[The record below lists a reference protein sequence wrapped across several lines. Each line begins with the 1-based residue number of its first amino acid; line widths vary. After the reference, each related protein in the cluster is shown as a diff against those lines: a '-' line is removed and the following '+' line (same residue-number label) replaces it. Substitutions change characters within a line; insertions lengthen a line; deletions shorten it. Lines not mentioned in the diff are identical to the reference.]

1 MVSTLIDCIHSASH
15 EVDLLIEGT
24 SASGDT
30 AEISYKLLKFRLGNL
45 KMVLLCAK
53 MLGIDLSPSSLVK
66 TEGYVRKIAE
76 FIPTFDPKSV
86 RDYSS
91 APSWV
96 LEYCRSLLTLAK
108 RLHTPLLDVPR
119 QSISFPVNQILEFI
133 SFSLENLENYQD
145 LRRGLPCELRDAI
158 KALQQQLTFL
168 QSLIQFVIQINVED
182 QEDLLAHARAVT
194 IDAAFLLF
202 DDGVSKRNL
211 SRLVLRESFAE
222 NKVLEFSRL
231 MQKIKPIHPQVYKTY
246 TEALISSKF
255 GEKLLVPPDQ
265 GKEDDESLTAT
276 SNLLSSLVSV
286 FYEELAQSSS
296 VMFPIKDQLQK
307 LYEGLRSLRKVILK
321 HPEKLDSKMRGDIVN
336 VICDA
341 GVFICS
347 FQMKH
352 VDTDLS
358 LVKELSEAI
367 KMIVL
372 ASLGKNDAQVAMF
385 FNSRST
391 TQLAFV
397 DFLIEKLME
406 LTRNNDEPTAKNF
419 AQTIQEELVFFR
431 SFLEETVELPNDHQE
446 ELQALR
452 GSILEVANRIEDLI
466 EYLLLGNLPGSDSES
481 IVSIMK
487 TISNI
492 KSEIEVL
499 KRPEIELKKVTAIH
513 SNVQSTTPLMTKEI
527 VGFHDRA
534 NSLISRLKRGSRQ
547 LRIVAIVGMP
557 GLGKTTIAEKVYNDP
572 SVSYHFSVRA
582 FTTVSQ
588 SFDKKGVLLHL
599 LKQVDLEKYSQI
611 VSDANAEDV
620 AEQLWR
626 SLKGKPYL
634 IVLDDIWDIKAWQE
648 LQRSFPDDSKGSR
661 IMVTS
666 RRHDI
671 VPPDMLDEKVFEL
684 RLLNEEESLDLL
696 QRQLF
701 GKDGWPPELGELGK
715 EIVEIC
721 NGLPLTILI
730 VAGVLK
736 SSKPED
742 WKKITDGLS
751 SGDISDRCRDTLEL
765 SYKHLPEHLKPCLL
779 YFATFQEDQQLSV
792 RRLLSLWM
800 AEGFV
805 RKAEMK
811 RLSDVAQEYLYD
823 LIGRSLLM
831 VSKKTSMGQVKRC
844 RIHDLLHEFCL
855 QKSKEEQF
863 FHFLEGDC
871 EELSGFNEP
880 GYLQRLCIHSVAEDF
895 IQSEVFCP
903 RVRSLRFRY
912 SEDRVSQSFTLM
924 MHICKRLR
932 VLDLEQ
938 VYLDGWIPSEIGQL
952 VRLAYLA
959 IGGFMWEIP
968 SWIGNLLNLETLII
982 KVDGVDRTPPPESF
996 WNLRKLK
1003 HFSLSSHD
1011 KTSSRNMDVWWPL
1024 ANIDNSPDLCELESM
1039 AGVAIPCD
1047 GVERVLKK
1055 FPNLRKLGLNLC
1067 GFPDDSSTLARVV
1080 VPEALNQ
1087 LESLDVYH
1095 EKSYELKVEFSFP
1108 TNLKRLSL
1116 RQFKFSGSMLSSIG
1130 KLPNL
1135 EYLKLDSVQFEGNT
1149 WIMEDEQ
1156 FSKLRILKLFWCEL
1170 HQWSGSDDQLGC
1182 LEKLELHR
1190 CYNLKEMPSCL
1201 ETIPMLQT
1209 IKATSCSRTMAWL
1222 LKKIGEQQVDYGN
1235 SDMKITISDI
1245 SCFSEIFFSI
1255 MKDITNIKSEI
1266 KVMKKPKIKIKKVM
1280 PAQSHVQSAIP
1291 SVTNEVVG
1299 FQDLT
1304 NSIVDRLK
1312 RKSKSLRIVA
1322 IVGMPGI
1329 SKTTLAVKVYND
1341 PSVSYHFC
1349 VRAFTTVAQGKRVLI
1364 VLDDIWEAKAWQKL
1378 QASFPDDSK
1387 GSRIIFTS
1395 RRHDVAPPTGILRS
1409 TELKDWK
1416 TIIES
1421 SRFGNLSER
1430 WRDTLE
1436 LSYRHLSQH
1445 LKPCLLYFA
1454 TFQEDQKVPV
1464 KRLLSL
1470 WMAEGFVRKVDMK
1483 RLSDVAGDY
1492 LTDLIRRSLLM
1503 VAKQTSMGRVKRCR
1517 IHDLLYEFC
1526 SQKAKEE
1533 HFFHFLGGGG
1543 YNELSAFNE
1552 PWYLRRLCIHSGAK
1566 DFVESKL
1573 FCPHVGSLRFKYSEY
1588 RVTQNFSP
1596 MMQLCKLLKSA
1607 GFGTDSFR

>member
-66 TEGYVRKIAE
+66 TEDYVRKIAE
-76 FIPTFDPKSV
+76 FIPTFDPNSV
-86 RDYSS
+86 RYYGDD
-91 APSWV
+91 V
-96 LEYCRSLLTLAK
+96 LEYCRYLLTLAK

-145 LRRGLPCELRDAI
+145 LRRGVPCELRDAI
-158 KALQQQLTFL
+158 EALRQQLAFL
-168 QSLIQFVIQINVED
+168 QSLIEFVIQINVED

-231 MQKIKPIHPQVYKTY
+231 IQKIKPIHPQVHKTY

-321 HPEKLDSKMRGDIVN
+321 HPEKLDSKMREDIVN

-352 VDTDLS
+352 VETDLS

-406 LTRNNDEPTAKNF
+406 LTSNNDEPTAKNF

-431 SFLEETVELPNDHQE
+431 SFMEETVELPNDHQE

-452 GSILEVANRIEDLI
+452 GSILEVANRIEDLT

-492 KSEIEVL
+492 KSEIKVL

-527 VGFHDRA
+527 VGFHDPA

-557 GLGKTTIAEKVYNDP
+557 GLGKTTIAEKVYDDP

-671 VPPDMLDEKVFEL
+671 VPPHMLDEKVFEL
-684 RLLNEEESLDLL
+684 RFLNEEESLDLL

-742 WKKITDGLS
+742 WKKIMDGLS

-831 VSKKTSMGQVKRC
+831 VSKKTSMGRVKRC

-863 FHFLEGDC
+863 FHFLEGDW

-880 GYLQRLCIHSVAEDF
+880 GYLQRLCIHSGAEDF

-903 RVRSLRFRY
+903 RVRSLRFMY

-1003 HFSLSSHD
+1003 HFSLSTKD
-1011 KTSSRNMDVWWPL
+1011 QLSSRNMDVWWPL
-1024 ANIDNSPDLCELESM
+1024 ANINNSPDLCELESM
-1039 AGVAIPCD
+1039 DGVPIPCD

-1095 EKSYELKVEFSFP
+1095 EKSDKLKVEFSFP
-1108 TNLKRLSL
+1108 TTLKRLSL

-1135 EYLKLDSVQFEGNT
+1135 EYLKLHGVKFQGNR
-1149 WIMEDEQ
+1149 WRMEDKQ
-1156 FSKLRILKLFWCEL
+1156 FSKLRILKLFWCWEL
-1170 HQWSGSDDQLGC
+1170 QRWSGSDDQLGC
-1182 LEKLELHR
+1182 LEKLELFS
-1190 CYNLKEMPSCL
+1190 CYHLEKIPSCL
-1201 ETIPMLQT
+1201 KTIQMLQT
-1209 IKATSCSRTMAWL
+1209 IKATSCSLTMASASIPVKFCRTEQIKCVFCSMKYSCL
-1222 LKKIGEQQVDYGN
+1222 LSFSHVNSAHAGAVAIDATFLFFDDGVFEITVDRVKYKRLVLPERFVEEKVLEISRSMQKIKPIHPQVHNTYTEALN
-1235 SDMKITISDI
+1235 
-1245 SCFSEIFFSI
+1245 
-1255 MKDITNIKSEI
+1255 ITNIKSKI
-1266 KVMKKPKIKIKKVM
+1266 KVMKKPKIKIKKD
-1280 PAQSHVQSAIP
+1280 Q
-1291 SVTNEVVG
+1291 
-1299 FQDLT
+1299 T

-1329 SKTTLAVKVYND
+1329 GKTTLAVKVYND

-1349 VRAFTTVAQGKRVLI
+1349 VRAFTMVAQVFDKKRDLMDLLKQVDPQRYSKITSETSADDVAEQLRRSLKGKRFLI

-1395 RRHDVAPPTGILRS
+1395 RRHDVAPPGMLDEKPFELRLLSEKESIDLLQRQLFGQNGWPPDWVTLPQKLLRYVMAPLTIVIVAGILRS
-1409 TELKDWK
+1409 TELKDRK
-1416 TIIES
+1416 TMIES
-1421 SRFGNLSER
+1421 
-1430 WRDTLE
+1430 
-1436 LSYRHLSQH
+1436 
-1445 LKPCLLYFA
+1445 
-1454 TFQEDQKVPV
+1454 
-1464 KRLLSL
+1464 
-1470 WMAEGFVRKVDMK
+1470 
-1483 RLSDVAGDY
+1483 
-1492 LTDLIRRSLLM
+1492 
-1503 VAKQTSMGRVKRCR
+1503 
-1517 IHDLLYEFC
+1517 
-1526 SQKAKEE
+1526 
-1533 HFFHFLGGGG
+1533 
-1543 YNELSAFNE
+1543 
-1552 PWYLRRLCIHSGAK
+1552 
-1566 DFVESKL
+1566 
-1573 FCPHVGSLRFKYSEY
+1573 
-1588 RVTQNFSP
+1588 
-1596 MMQLCKLLKSA
+1596 
-1607 GFGTDSFR
+1607 